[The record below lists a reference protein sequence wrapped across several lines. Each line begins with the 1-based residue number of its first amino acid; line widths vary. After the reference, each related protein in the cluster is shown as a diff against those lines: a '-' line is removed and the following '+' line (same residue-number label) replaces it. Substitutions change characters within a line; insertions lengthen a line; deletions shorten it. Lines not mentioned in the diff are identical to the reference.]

1 MNECHAGASGK
12 APRELFDTRAL
23 SSCVYCFSLTAHAPM
38 SAFLRFALLLAAL
51 LPTVCAVRYASP
63 PSCGL
68 YAECQRTLHCLCV
81 SLSERSLRSLCLC
94 LLVLLAGLRRGVVR
108 HLLPERQCTQPGTCV
123 PSAA

>member
-1 MNECHAGASGK
+1 
-12 APRELFDTRAL
+12 
-23 SSCVYCFSLTAHAPM
+23 M

-81 SLSERSLRSLCLC
+81 SPSERSLRSLCLAFSFC
-94 LLVLLAGLRRGVVR
+94 LKASSAVWFGTFYRRDSAHSLVRVSPLPPGASVVGRRG
-108 HLLPERQCTQPGTCV
+108 EPGPGSRTGLG
-123 PSAA
+123 S